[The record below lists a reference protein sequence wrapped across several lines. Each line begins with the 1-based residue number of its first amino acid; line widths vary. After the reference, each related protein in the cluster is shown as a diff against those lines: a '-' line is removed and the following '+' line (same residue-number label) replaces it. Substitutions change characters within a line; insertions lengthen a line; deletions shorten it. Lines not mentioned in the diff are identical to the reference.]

1 MKHLTKEDLNVRLEY
16 FEYID
21 IDIMFICVCDAM
33 ELLRHKT
40 SYQECITLFIKEK
53 EFVQNKY
60 LQNVLEC
67 LSIWLVYKMML
78 MLDKSIPGVH
88 DKIID
93 TKNKSL
99 DIWNRI
105 NSN

>member
-1 MKHLTKEDLNVRLEY
+1 MNLLTEESLNNALDQ

-33 ELLRHKT
+33 QLQRHRI
-40 SYQECITLFIKEK
+40 SYQECITLFAKEK
-53 EFVQNKY
+53 EFIQNEY
-60 LQNVLEC
+60 LQKILEC

-78 MLDKSIPGVH
+78 MLDKSIPGIH

-99 DIWNRI
+99 YIWNQI
-105 NSN
+105 ISN

>member
-1 MKHLTKEDLNVRLEY
+1 MKHLTEESLNDSLDR
-16 FEYID
+16 FESID

-33 ELLRHKT
+33 KLQKQEMT
-40 SYQECITLFIKEK
+40 YQECITLFIKEK
-53 EFVQNKY
+53 EFVQNTY
-60 LQNVLEC
+60 LQKILEC

-99 DIWNRI
+99 DIWNQI